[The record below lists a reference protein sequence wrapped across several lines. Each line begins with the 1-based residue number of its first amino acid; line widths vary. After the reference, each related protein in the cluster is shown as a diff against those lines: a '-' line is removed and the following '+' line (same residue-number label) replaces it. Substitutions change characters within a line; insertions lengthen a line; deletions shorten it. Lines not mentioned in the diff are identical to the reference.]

1 MDCILL
7 SGNIQECL
15 PPKIQYGIFPS
26 HYWKEFRS
34 GRVKTGHVKR
44 LLTSHLVKLGN
55 IFSLVTLI
63 FSNTPLV
70 EVKQAQNTWSYRQIS
85 KFSTTWKY
93 SRQSGHTNISIHTS
107 CRSETSSK
115 CLVVQTNIR
124 IRVTQSSCFGL
135 GSQTATEFASNVM
148 KHHPNLVTCLSHA
161 TPVLNYTALS
171 LSLATWGSS
180 VWRCE
185 CDQYWKYFQVVLNE
199 MSDVSRVSGHDLT

>member
-1 MDCILL
+1 MDYILL

-34 GRVKTGHVKR
+34 GQVKTGHVKR

-93 SRQSGHTNISIHTS
+93 SQSGHTITYPYTPLVEVKQAQNAWSLRQISELESLKAHVLAWGV
-107 CRSETSSK
+107 R
-115 CLVVQTNIR
+115 QQ
-124 IRVTQSSCFGL
+124 QSLQS
-135 GSQTATEFASNVM
+135 M
-148 KHHPNLVTCLSHA
+148 
-161 TPVLNYTALS
+161 
-171 LSLATWGSS
+171 
-180 VWRCE
+180 
-185 CDQYWKYFQVVLNE
+185 
-199 MSDVSRVSGHDLT
+199 

>member
-34 GRVKTGHVKR
+34 GWVKTGHVKR

-63 FSNTPLV
+63 FSSTPLV
-70 EVKQAQNTWSYRQIS
+70 VVKQAQNTWSYRQIS

-93 SRQSGHTNISIHTS
+93 YSQSCHTNISIHTS
-107 CRSETSSK
+107 CRSEISSK
-115 CLVVQTNIR
+115 YLVAQTNIK
-124 IRVTQSSCFGL
+124 IKSIQSSSFGL
-135 GSQTATEFASNVM
+135 GSQTGTEFASNVM
-148 KHHPNLVTCLSHA
+148 KYHRNLVTCLSHA
-161 TPVLNYTALS
+161 TPGLKYTAV
-171 LSLATWGSS
+171 SS
-180 VWRCE
+180 PNLLGGAV
-185 CDQYWKYFQVVLNE
+185 YG
-199 MSDVSRVSGHDLT
+199 DVSVTSTGIFPSCTR